1 MDSPLVPIFLAVI
14 AVAALLQAAFVAG
27 LAIAMRM
34 ADRKLSEVEE
44 TLGAQIEAH
53 SATLVRLT
61 DAAVRAS
68 EQTLAQA
75 ERVEGVVSD
84 ASEKVDQ
91 VMAMVSRR
99 LEAVAGNVEDTADE
113 IETEAEPVTSRLA
126 GAAALFRGVQRAVQV
141 WKDTAPAD
149 GPRNRR

>member
-1 MDSPLVPIFLAVI
+1 LDSPLVPVFLAII

-34 ADRKLSEVEE
+34 ADRKLSDVEE

-53 SATLVRLT
+53 SATLARLT

-75 ERVEGVVSD
+75 ERVEGVVTD
-84 ASEKVDQ
+84 ASEKVDE

-99 LEAVAGNVEDTADE
+99 LAAVAGDVEETAEE
-113 IETEAEPVTSRLA
+113 IEAEPAGSRLA

-141 WKDTAPAD
+141 WKDTAPAA
-149 GPRNRR
+149 GPRRR